1 MDFSTGVV
9 ETSNKWYIHLVEK
22 KVSEIKKAHSMLG
35 LMACSHEKHNS
46 SWRLNVRFLRFS
58 MNFTRNNMKPF
69 SLVLGGGSARG
80 IAHIGVIQRLEE
92 LNIRPSHIVG
102 TSIGAIV

>member
-1 MDFSTGVV
+1 MNSH
-9 ETSNKWYIHLVEK
+9 ERPILV
-22 KVSEIKKAHSMLG
+22 MLVDHHRSG
-35 LMACSHEKHNS
+35 LMECLSERTNLS
-46 SWRLNVRFLRFS
+46 SEHKRQLLHFS
-58 MNFTRNNMKPF
+58 MNFIRNSMNPF

-92 LNIRPSHIVG
+92 LNMLPSHIVG